1 VRKALNFVRQ
11 SMLKYD
17 DFEETF
23 TMFSLMLLFGAALVA
38 STGQLF

>member
-1 VRKALNFVRQ
+1 MRKALNFVRQ

-17 DFEETF
+17 DVEETF
-23 TMFSLMLLFGAALVA
+23 TMVSLIMLFGIAVVA

>member
-23 TMFSLMLLFGAALVA
+23 TMFSLIMLFGVAVVA